1 MNQQNAWVDTTIFSL
16 WFYDHFIPFIQK
28 KLQEMKLP
36 KKAFFILDNCSAHP
50 DEDLL
55 VSKAKLVK
63 AMFLPPNVTSLI
75 QPVDQGVLES
85 LKRHY
90 KRSLVRDVLLSD

>member
-1 MNQQNAWVDTTIFSL
+1 MI
-16 WFYDHFIPFIQK
+16 
-28 KLQEMKLP
+28 
-36 KKAFFILDNCSAHP
+36 ILSPLSKRNYRNEVTKEGTSYSIDNCSAHP
-50 DEDLL
+50 VEKHL
-55 VSKAKLVK
+55 VSKGKLVK

-75 QPVDQGVLES
+75 QPMHQGVLEC